1 MTAINKKTETK
12 PVRRYR
18 RLMRVNLLIMGALL
32 TFFIT
37 TAMVPMVSGA
47 LVSYDLLKETLQNS
61 GRINY
66 QLDSSD
72 VVIGR

>member
-1 MTAINKKTETK
+1 
-12 PVRRYR
+12 
-18 RLMRVNLLIMGALL
+18 MRVNLLIMGALL